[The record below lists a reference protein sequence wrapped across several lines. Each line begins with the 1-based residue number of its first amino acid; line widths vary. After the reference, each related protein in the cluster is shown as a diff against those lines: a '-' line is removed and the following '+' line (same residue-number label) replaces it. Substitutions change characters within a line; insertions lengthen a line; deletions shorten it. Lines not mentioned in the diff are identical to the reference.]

1 MLVELIE
8 RSLTNRN
15 KIVQLSD
22 VSNKP
27 SNFERYTSVFP
38 YTNSITEYVKSTGS
52 VSGYNGA
59 RFVPYLI
66 FDIDNSDLFIA
77 QKHTIEL
84 INGLVVNYGIS
95 PNDLEIYFSGKKGY
109 HVYLPEKL
117 FGGIELSD
125 NNISLVRNFVD
136 SVKAKLD
143 IDSID
148 TKIYTVTS
156 VIRVENSLN
165 TKGNMYKIPL
175 SLAELSL
182 HIFEIQ
188 KLALN
193 PRTDFK
199 RPKMLSAIMP
209 SEKLRKAFYEAKTG
223 IIASATNSSELFEP
237 VVQGS
242 RNEQL
247 FKSVCILIN
256 KSEFDF
262 ATINKLARLLNSE
275 YKPPLPDYEV
285 DTIIKHAIKTT
296 GKTEEEVKKSKFTV
310 KSIGEWNMEWYQNIL
325 PENSKISLLFPRLD
339 EEFCGKLRGKVGVM
353 IGYAGSKKSMY
364 GQNLAYH
371 NVVDK
376 GLRVVYSSMES
387 SAADCNGRFVNM
399 ALGNGYDKNPE
410 QVLID
415 KEIEETGYAK
425 RVYDEKVAK
434 LYGDKLLVTEDS
446 SMESSTYSEVVDY
459 VANTIGSVDMLVV
472 DGLSMMGGIEDSTRR
487 AERHSK
493 ELKEL
498 AKKYN
503 LFVLVIVHSKRG
515 EDETTRDLSGMAR
528 DSEKIRD
535 NADFYSSFSKIQMQN
550 SLGDTM
556 YEQNR
561 GFIRTVNKR
570 GSGNVIDIVYKLDP
584 ISLIM
589 SDTGERL
596 NKLSLDF

>member
-188 KLALN
+188 KLAL
-193 PRTDFK
+193 
-199 RPKMLSAIMP
+199 KMQ
-209 SEKLRKAFYEAKTG
+209 F
-223 IIASATNSSELFEP
+223 
-237 VVQGS
+237 
-242 RNEQL
+242 
-247 FKSVCILIN
+247 
-256 KSEFDF
+256 
-262 ATINKLARLLNSE
+262 
-275 YKPPLPDYEV
+275 
-285 DTIIKHAIKTT
+285 
-296 GKTEEEVKKSKFTV
+296 
-310 KSIGEWNMEWYQNIL
+310 
-325 PENSKISLLFPRLD
+325 
-339 EEFCGKLRGKVGVM
+339 
-353 IGYAGSKKSMY
+353 
-364 GQNLAYH
+364 
-371 NVVDK
+371 
-376 GLRVVYSSMES
+376 
-387 SAADCNGRFVNM
+387 
-399 ALGNGYDKNPE
+399 
-410 QVLID
+410 
-415 KEIEETGYAK
+415 
-425 RVYDEKVAK
+425 
-434 LYGDKLLVTEDS
+434 
-446 SMESSTYSEVVDY
+446 
-459 VANTIGSVDMLVV
+459 
-472 DGLSMMGGIEDSTRR
+472 
-487 AERHSK
+487 
-493 ELKEL
+493 
-498 AKKYN
+498 
-503 LFVLVIVHSKRG
+503 
-515 EDETTRDLSGMAR
+515 
-528 DSEKIRD
+528 
-535 NADFYSSFSKIQMQN
+535 
-550 SLGDTM
+550 
-556 YEQNR
+556 
-561 GFIRTVNKR
+561 
-570 GSGNVIDIVYKLDP
+570 
-584 ISLIM
+584 
-589 SDTGERL
+589 
-596 NKLSLDF
+596 